1 MASASQMGQV
11 NILNAGVVREYA
23 QGVSC
28 LTLSEHGVTMVGLPC
43 PRRKQASARVEIARV
58 PDVREVAAAPG
69 STIMSNKRAWLAET
83 CRNVSGKFTAAAVK
97 SGSRLGERAAA
108 RTAVQGA
115 EGLD

>member
-1 MASASQMGQV
+1 MGQV
-11 NILNAGVVREYA
+11 NILNAGVVSEYA

-69 STIMSNKRAWLAET
+69 STIMSNNEPGWPKPAATYLA
-83 CRNVSGKFTAAAVK
+83 SLQ
-97 SGSRLGERAAA
+97 RL
-108 RTAVQGA
+108 
-115 EGLD
+115 L